1 MILKDVFK
9 TYFDRYDTQGVF
21 HNGFIQSID
30 LTSYVDFTF
39 INDLS
44 TAIVDSYLL
53 NEFSNRVV
61 LDRWKKY
68 MKWDKDNKRFVIE
81 PAFYNNA
88 VNALFVYLAK
98 SEKFFSILNTNFS
111 SLSAT
116 EIETINH
123 GARTGS
129 KSYGAQTIGRD
140 YDKVVIELMRG
151 TETENRGTHTDTE
164 TRGAH
169 TDNETRGTHTDTE
182 THATYTDT
190 ENTGA
195 HTDTI
200 NRNGY
205 TNTENVGTHTD
216 TETRGEHTDKE
227 TFGAHTDTETLGQR
241 IDSENVG
248 ARSDSEDIGAQTI
261 GTTKTEKI
269 HPFDANDFVNDT
281 QSIEDVSNGAQHNTK
296 SVGAQVNGKTQGEQN
311 NSKSFAEQENKKSFA
326 EQVNTT
332 GYGSQTNSNVF
343 GAQEETN
350 LFGAQSNSSIYGARE
365 ISNAYGAQTNSN
377 AYGEQEISNVFGAQ
391 SNTREFGK
399 TTNEKKARAD
409 SETRGAHTDNES
421 ISAYIDTKNRTKV
434 LILSPEKY
442 YMILKELADKNIYT
456 LFADAVNSCFL
467 SDVFTFQALENGG
480 VIL

>member
-1 MILKDVFK
+1 MIMKDVFK

-39 INDLS
+39 LNDLS
-44 TAIVDSYLL
+44 TAIVDSFLF

-68 MKWDKDNKRFVIE
+68 MKWDKDNKRFVID
-81 PAFYNNA
+81 PLFYANA

-111 SLSAT
+111 SLSAS
-116 EIETINH
+116 EMETINH

-205 TNTENVGTHTD
+205 TNTENVGQ
-216 TETRGEHTDKE
+216 
-227 TFGAHTDTETLGQR
+227 HTDTETLGQHTDTETVGQR

-248 ARSDSEDIGAQTI
+248 ARSDSEDLGAQTI

-269 HPFDANDFVNDT
+269 HPYDANNFVDDT
-281 QSIEDVSNGAQHNTK
+281 QSVESVSNGAQHNSK
-296 SVGAQVNGKTQGEQN
+296 SVGAQTNGKTQGEQH
-311 NSKSFAEQENKKSFA
+311 NSKSFAEQI
-326 EQVNTT
+326 NTT
-332 GYGSQTNSNVF
+332 GHGAQTNSNVF

-350 LFGAQSNSSIYGARE
+350 AFGAQSNSNVYGARE

-377 AYGEQEISNVFGAQ
+377 AYGAQEISNAYGAQ
-391 SNTREFGK
+391 QNSKTFGK
-399 TTNEKKARAD
+399 TSNETKARAD
-409 SETRGAHTDNES
+409 AETRGAHTDNES
-421 ISAYIDTKNRTKV
+421 ISAYIDTKTRTKV

-442 YMILKELADKNIYT
+442 YMILRELADKNIYT
-456 LFADAVNSCFL
+456 LFADAVNGCFL